1 MGEDGLSFKVDAMD
15 RVESKREVWM
25 RREGYG
31 ARERDRETARQR
43 QRERATAR
51 AREAQRQRDRETE
64 R

>member
-31 ARERDRETARQR
+31 ARERDRETERQR
-43 QRERATAR
+43 QRERD
-51 AREAQRQRDRETE
+51 REREIQRDRERE
-64 R
+64 RVSE